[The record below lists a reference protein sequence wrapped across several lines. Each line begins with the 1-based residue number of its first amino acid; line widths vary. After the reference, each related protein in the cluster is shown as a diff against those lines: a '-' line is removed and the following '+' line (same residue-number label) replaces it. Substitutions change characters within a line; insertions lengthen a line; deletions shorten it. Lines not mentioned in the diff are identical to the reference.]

1 MERGERL
8 FFFNHGMLM
17 NEYEMMTELEN
28 HTGNHNNNNNNAVK
42 KHKRMCNSG

>member
-28 HTGNHNNNNNNAVK
+28 HTGNQNNNNNAVK
-42 KHKRMCNSG
+42 KHKRICNSE

>member
-17 NEYEMMTELEN
+17 NEYEMMTELESKLQN
-28 HTGNHNNNNNNAVK
+28 YKTAR
-42 KHKRMCNSG
+42 KHLVECFPEREF